1 MKKTYLHP
9 TVSATCLIASHLLMG
24 SSAPAVKS
32 ASVLN
37 TAATFS
43 GAAPARVGG
52 RYL

>member
-9 TVSATCLIASHLLMG
+9 TVSATCLTASHLLMG
-24 SSAPAVKS
+24 SAPAVKS